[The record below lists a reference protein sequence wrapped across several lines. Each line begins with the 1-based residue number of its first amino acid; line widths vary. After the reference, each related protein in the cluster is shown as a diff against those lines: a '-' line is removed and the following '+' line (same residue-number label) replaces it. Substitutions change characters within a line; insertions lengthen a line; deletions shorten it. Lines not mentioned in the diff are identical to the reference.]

1 MNEEMPPVVEPIEQM
16 LQQLSVNS
24 VFGQPTKEN
33 GITVIPVAQIG
44 LGFGYG
50 HGYGRGPDGATE
62 EREPS
67 AGTGEGGGAGG
78 GGGGGAA
85 PRGYIKITSE
95 GVSFEPIIDQTRIS
109 LAGIFLVAWSV
120 FWLSAT
126 LRAVTKTLAKKRK

>member
-1 MNEEMPPVVEPIEQM
+1 MNEEMTPVVEPIEQM
-16 LQQLSVNS
+16 LKQLSVNT
-24 VFGQPTKEN
+24 VFGQPTKED
-33 GITVIPVAQIG
+33 GVTVIPVAQIG

-50 HGYGRGPDGATE
+50 YGRGPDGATE
-62 EREPS
+62 EKEPT

-78 GGGGGAA
+78 GGGAS

-109 LAGIFLVAWSV
+109 LAGIFLAAWSV
-120 FWLSAT
+120 FWISAT